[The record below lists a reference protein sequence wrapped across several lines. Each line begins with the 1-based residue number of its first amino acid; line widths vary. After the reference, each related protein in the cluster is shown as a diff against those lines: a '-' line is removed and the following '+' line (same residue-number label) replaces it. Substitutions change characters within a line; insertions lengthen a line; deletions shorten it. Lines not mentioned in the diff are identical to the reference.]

1 MRTLLS
7 ALLATQKEAS
17 GVPYVKVEVVDS
29 IGGVKRLDWQRLY
42 SGSEPDS
49 YHAATMPADGS
60 LNRCRVDAGSLY
72 RQRVVNPG
80 PGSSFDSWTLVDA
93 CANAGVAL
101 TSYGASVLLFYVGT
115 NGRTIYLR
123 ESADYGAS
131 FGSPTTIITPA
142 SAVGWLAAALK
153 SDGTALLLYSV
164 GGTVYRVKRS
174 GGSWGSPAA
183 WSNSLTSI
191 SGLSCQYWLDFNVLV
206 TGADSQGR
214 NKVWSTIYGD
224 GYSETVDAWS
234 PLREVTGAS
243 AGSSVEFRAPALAY
257 TDTFRATFIEK
268 YTGSES
274 YSRPYFSYSPIAAD
288 YVDNLWRE
296 PVPLDFSGQY
306 GLALASSTSAVWLA
320 APWGVWQAPLAAS
333 ILDVTADV
341 LELTSEDEPGGG
353 RLRVVLRNDDGR
365 YLDLSGARAVIQRGA
380 EVRVSPGYVTAS
392 GPLVSAGPAY
402 WLQGW
407 EFTSGGGTASFV
419 LHARD
424 AWQLLDGWIARR
436 QYAWAK
442 DERNVFQLLSFVL
455 ARAGLELS
463 ALSSSPIITDLYPS
477 FTIHP
482 GESSATAVRR
492 LLTMA
497 PDVLF
502 FRGDLAYVKNPQ
514 SGDAADYTFG
524 TDHPILRGRYAT
536 LRPPANRAQVFGDGP
551 FVEGF
556 DWPDI
561 EDAYD
566 RVRQTHDLNLD
577 TVTLAQD
584 RASAELRHLAMASQ
598 GGSLVVPPNCGQELY
613 DVVAITD
620 APAGL
625 SAAKR
630 RVVGLSL
637 CYVRGGP
644 APAYEQRL
652 TLGAV

>member
-1 MRTLLS
+1 MRTLHS
-7 ALLATQKEAS
+7 ALLAAQKQPS

-60 LNRCRVDAGSLY
+60 LNRCRVDAGNLY
-72 RQRVVNPG
+72 RQRVANPG
-80 PGSSFDSWTLVDA
+80 PGSNFSSWTLVEA

-123 ESADYGAS
+123 ESSDYGAS
-131 FGSPTTIITPA
+131 FGSPATITTPA

-153 SDGTALLLYSV
+153 SNGTALLIYSV

-174 GGSWGSPAA
+174 GGTWGSPAA
-183 WSNSLTSI
+183 WTNSLSSV
-191 SGLSCQYWLDFNVLV
+191 SGLACQYWLDFNVLV
-206 TGADSQGR
+206 AGADSQSR

-224 GYSETVDAWS
+224 GYFEALDVWS

-243 AGSSVEFRAPALAY
+243 AGSNVEFRAPFVAY
-257 TDTFRATFIEK
+257 ADTFRATFVEK

-274 YSRPYFSYSPIAAD
+274 YDRPCFSYSPVAAD
-288 YVDNLWRE
+288 YVDNIWRE
-296 PVPLDFSGQY
+296 PVPLELSGQY
-306 GLALASSTSAVWLA
+306 GLALASSADALWLT
-320 APWGVWQAPLAAS
+320 APWGVWQAPLAPS

-353 RLRVVLRNDDGR
+353 RLRFVLRNDDGR
-365 YLDLSGARAVIQRGA
+365 YLVLSGAKAVIRRGA
-380 EVRVSPGYVTAS
+380 EVRVGPGYVTAS
-392 GPLVSAGPAY
+392 GPLASTGPAY
-402 WLQGW
+402 WLDGW
-407 EFTSGGGTASFV
+407 EYTSGAGGATLV
-419 LHARD
+419 LHAHD

-436 QYAWAK
+436 QYVWAK
-442 DERNVFQLLSFVL
+442 GERNVFQLLSFVL
-455 ARAGLELS
+455 GRVGLELS
-463 ALSSSPIITDLYPS
+463 ALSLSPTITDLFPS

-482 GESSATAVRR
+482 GESGATAVRR
-492 LLTMA
+492 LLAMA

-502 FRGDLAYVKNPQ
+502 FRGGLAYLKNPQ
-514 SGDAADYTFG
+514 AGDAADYSFG
-524 TDHPILRGRYAT
+524 TDHPIVRGRYAT
-536 LRPPANRAQVFGDGP
+536 LRPPANRVQVFGDVP

-556 DWPDI
+556 DWPEI

-566 RVRQTHDLNLD
+566 RVGQTHDLNLD
-577 TVTLAQD
+577 AVALAQD
-584 RASAELRHLAMASQ
+584 RADAELRHLAMVSQ
-598 GGSLVVPPNCGQELY
+598 GGSLIVPPNCGQELY

-630 RVVGLSL
+630 RVLGLGL
-637 CYVRGGP
+637 RYVRSGP
-644 APAYEQRL
+644 APAYEQHL
-652 TLGAV
+652 ILGAM